1 MTISSGYGKI
11 KVHSAGVVALRKEE
25 TDMSN
30 EERILFKEKKKKKEY
45 TVLVKELLNAI
56 DMGEDVLKKFLLGCE
71 NPALYSSH
79 GTYQEEG
86 HDHCGG
92 LKGNRFTEK
101 RFCKCL
107 YYRNGKYYN
116 SEECRECD
124 FADRFDITGNYRI
137 TDYEVPAYF
146 YGKGIGEIDL
156 IISDGKTQYATEL
169 KPYKGNEETL
179 LRMIAEIMTYT
190 IGYPTGKYIKAI
202 AFFEGTKQA
211 AEFEE
216 AVPEIKELL
225 TKANITV
232 FRFEKTGEKA
242 YKICRL

>member
-30 EERILFKEKKKKKEY
+30 EERILFKDKITKKEY

>member
-1 MTISSGYGKI
+1 MSSEK
-11 KVHSAGVVALRKEE
+11 
-25 TDMSN
+25 
-30 EERILFKEKKKKKEY
+30 RILFKDKITKTEY
-45 TVLVKELLNAI
+45 TVLAKELLNAI
-56 DMGEDVLKKFLLGCE
+56 DMGEDDLKKILIGCE
-71 NPALYSSH
+71 NPELYSSH
-79 GTYQEEG
+79 GTYQEAG
-86 HDHCGG
+86 HNRCGG
-92 LKGNRFTEK
+92 LKGSRFTEK

-107 YYRNGKYYN
+107 YYRNGKYHN
-116 SEECRECD
+116 PDECRECN

-156 IISDGKTQYATEL
+156 IICDGKTQYATEL

-190 IGYPTGKYIKAI
+190 IGFPTGKYVKAI
-202 AFFEGTKQA
+202 AFFEKTKQD
-211 AEFEE
+211 AEFEK
-216 AVPEIKELL
+216 AAHEIKELL

-232 FRFEKTGEKA
+232 FRFEKIDEKA